1 MEPKTGFKLTTVCLL
16 ILFVLVLVMGYFLCI
31 FYIDKNDLNI
41 KLESLSYK
49 ITNLE
54 NSSNILQKEIARI
67 NSGNKQS
74 TTENNVSKLEGS
86 YTNSDEPESFTYTFS
101 GNTVVYTSLHRQEGT
116 YTIVDDTVKITYTKA
131 FGPEGEPL
139 DEIPDGETE
148 ELKIVD
154 ENTLTLTKGE
164 YTAKFTKN

>member
-1 MEPKTGFKLTTVCLL
+1 MEENQKIKFSTIFLLVAFLIIIVLT
-16 ILFVLVLVMGYFLCI
+16 YFL
-31 FYIDKNDLNI
+31 YILYLDRNDLNNE
-41 KLESLSYK
+41 LESVSYK

-54 NSSNILQKEIARI
+54 NSSNKLQQEIIRI
-67 NSGNKQS
+67 NSIITES
-74 TTENNVSKLEGS
+74 STENNVSYLEGS

-116 YTIVDDTVKITYTKA
+116 YTIVGDTVKITYTKA

-154 ENTLTLTKGE
+154 ENTLTLTKGN